1 MTAIANPAALLA
13 DLIASARKAGADAAD
28 AIHVHSASLSLHR
41 RLGKP
46 EKLERAESAD
56 LGLRVFLGKRQ
67 AIVSSTDTGP
77 QALAELIERALAM
90 VRAVP
95 EDPYCG
101 LADPAELFQGR
112 AVNLDLVDDA
122 EPSVDVLTERASAAE
137 ESALAVAGV
146 TNSEGA
152 EAGWGRSAVVLAAS
166 NGFAGGYARTS
177 HSLSVSVIA
186 GTGTAM
192 ETDYDYTSAV
202 HAADLESPEAIG
214 KSAGDKAVRRL
225 NPRKA
230 DTAQVPIIY
239 DPRVARGLVGH
250 LAGAI
255 SGPAI
260 ARKTS
265 FLRDKLD
272 QAIFPQDITIVDDP
286 HRVRSLRSKPFDG
299 EGIANRRRNIV
310 EHGVLKTWLLDLASA
325 RQLGMK
331 STGHASRGTSGPP
344 GPSATNL
351 YMQPGRLTPARLMAD
366 IKSGFY
372 VTGLMGM
379 GVNGITGDYSQG
391 ANGFWIEN
399 GVLTY
404 PVSEMTIAGNLK
416 DMYRT
421 LVAAN
426 DLVLRYGT
434 DAPTLRIEGMTVA
447 GK

>member
-1 MTAIANPAALLA
+1 MTSTSDPATLVA
-13 DLIASARKAGADAAD
+13 DLIARARKAGADAAD

-56 LGLRVFLGKRQ
+56 VGLRVFAGKRQ
-67 AIVSSTDTGP
+67 AIVSSTDVSAP
-77 QALAELIERALAM
+77 ALGELVERALAM
-90 VRAVP
+90 VRVVP

-101 LADPAELFQGR
+101 LADPAELFRG
-112 AVNLDLVDDA
+112 APPALDLVDEA
-122 EPSVDVLTERASAAE
+122 EPTVELLTERTRAAE
-137 ESALAVAGV
+137 ETALAVTGV

-152 EAGWGRSAVVLAAS
+152 EAGWSRSAVALAAS
-166 NGFAGGYARTS
+166 NGFAGGYARTG

-202 HAADLESPEAIG
+202 HAADMERPEAIG
-214 KSAGDKAVRRL
+214 RSAGEKAVKRL
-225 NPRKA
+225 NPRKVK
-230 DTAQVPIIY
+230 TVQVPIVY

-255 SGPAI
+255 AGPAI

-265 FLRDKLD
+265 FLRDQLG
-272 QAIFPQDITIVDDP
+272 QAVFPAAITIIDDP
-286 HRVRSLRSKPFDG
+286 HRPRGLRSKPFDG
-299 EGIANRRRNIV
+299 EGIANRKLAIV
-310 EHGVLKTWLLDLASA
+310 ENGVLKTWLLDLASA
-325 RQLGMK
+325 RQLGLK

-351 YMQPGRLTPARLMAD
+351 YMAPGRLSPAALMAD

-379 GVNGITGDYSQG
+379 GVNGVTGDYSQG

-399 GVLTY
+399 GQLAFA
-404 PVSEMTIAGNLK
+404 VSEVTIAGNLK

-421 LVAAN
+421 LVAAD

-447 GK
+447 GL

>member
-1 MTAIANPAALLA
+1 MSTTTDPTAILA
-13 DLIASARKAGADAAD
+13 DLIGRAKRAGADAAD
-28 AIHVHSASLSLHR
+28 AIHVHSASLSLQR

-56 LGLRVFLGKRQ
+56 LGLRVFMGKCQ
-67 AIVSSTDTGP
+67 AIVSSTDMSAR
-77 QALAELIERALAM
+77 ALDELLERAIAM
-90 VRAVP
+90 VRVVP

-101 LADPAELFQGR
+101 LADPAELFRGS
-112 AVNLDLVDDA
+112 APSLDLVDAD
-122 EPSVDVLTERASAAE
+122 EPSVEVLTERARGAE

-152 EAGWGRSAVVLAAS
+152 EAGWGRAAVALAAS
-166 NGFAGGYARTS
+166 NGFAGSYVRTG
-177 HSLSVSVIA
+177 HSISVSVIA
-186 GTGTAM
+186 GAGTAM

-202 HAADLESPEAIG
+202 HAADMERPETIG
-214 KSAGDKAVRRL
+214 QSAGEKAVKRL
-225 NPRKA
+225 NPRKV
-230 DTAQVPIIY
+230 DTVQVPIVY

-255 SGPAI
+255 AGPSI

-265 FLRDKLD
+265 FLRDKLG
-272 QAIFPQDITIVDDP
+272 QQVFPAAIAIVDDP
-286 HRVRSLRSKPFDG
+286 HRQRGLRSKPFDG
-299 EGIANRRRNIV
+299 EGIANRRMAIV
-310 EHGVLKTWLLDLASA
+310 EGGVLKTWLLDLASA
-325 RQLGMK
+325 RQLGLK
-331 STGHASRGTSGPP
+331 STGHGSRGTGGPP

-351 YMQPGRLTPARLMAD
+351 YMEPGALSPAALMAD

-379 GVNGITGDYSQG
+379 GVNGVTGDYSQG
-391 ANGFWIEN
+391 ANGFWIED
-399 GVLTY
+399 GTLTF
-404 PVSEMTIAGNLK
+404 PVSEVTIAGNLK
-416 DMYRT
+416 DMYKT

-447 GK
+447 GR